1 MENFPFKEE
10 TYKIIGLCM
19 EVQKTLGFGFSE
31 AIYMDA
37 MLVEFCDN
45 NIPNT
50 KELELKVIYKNQ
62 ILKHKFFADFLC
74 FGNII
79 VEVKSC
85 DKGITNDYIAQTL
98 NYLRASD
105 NTIGLI
111 VNFGKRRLEYKRLV
125 SSHLVN
131 Q

>member
-1 MENFPFKEE
+1 MENFPFKKE

-31 AIYMDA
+31 AIYKDA

-62 ILKHKFFADFLC
+62 ILKHKFFADF
-74 FGNII
+74 FMFWQ
-79 VEVKSC
+79 
-85 DKGITNDYIAQTL
+85 Y
-98 NYLRASD
+98 YR
-105 NTIGLI
+105 
-111 VNFGKRRLEYKRLV
+111 
-125 SSHLVN
+125 
-131 Q
+131 